1 MAKKSRRPLPKRLA
15 DHKWVGKNLI
25 PPMIQHGAI
34 LTDWVRDDFPDLL
47 WIALLIEQEGDGGA
61 RLISS
66 LQQEWLEQ
74 TRDAEY
80 SSELDGKLSSLERMP
95 APARNDFLNLIS
107 RHDSARIVPKAL
119 RTVAAWYP
127 DMPGRWAFAE
137 IGAPSASDLDEM
149 LDTLVR
155 ALLLCLGRRGKAL
168 VVTAPLGWL
177 LLSGRLHLQ
186 ESQISILS
194 SYPNDPASRP
204 MAEAILTSMYGAA
217 KGLAE
222 VDEEAPHA
230 ENCWAANFWNAN
242 WEITPCMTGDSPP
255 ATMEQADVT
264 SAQDAALD
272 QVNELW
278 NEFMEITFSNG
289 VSLYRPA
296 QHEVVCALAV
306 RAIRGVYTMAQSP
319 LLWGGEHGSAILRS
333 LVETEIL
340 ITWLD
345 HKNESELY
353 EKFITYGQGKQ
364 KLMRAHIEEAMSEQ
378 GGEENAKLSALASF
392 LDGRIGGQGAEM
404 MMEVS
409 VHPSFAGGSV
419 NTRSM
424 AEDVGMQDLYSR
436 VFQPL
441 SASVHG
447 EWSALDNYVV
457 DRCMNPLHRF
467 HRIPVQYLT
476 PILSQDTL
484 TAAISSLKRVLDAAK
499 ISLSDDSNIDERG

>member
-1 MAKKSRRPLPKRLA
+1 
-15 DHKWVGKNLI
+15 
-25 PPMIQHGAI
+25 
-34 LTDWVRDDFPDLL
+34 
-47 WIALLIEQEGDGGA
+47 
-61 RLISS
+61 
-66 LQQEWLEQ
+66 
-74 TRDAEY
+74 
-80 SSELDGKLSSLERMP
+80 
-95 APARNDFLNLIS
+95 
-107 RHDSARIVPKAL
+107 
-119 RTVAAWYP
+119 
-127 DMPGRWAFAE
+127 
-137 IGAPSASDLDEM
+137 
-149 LDTLVR
+149 
-155 ALLLCLGRRGKAL
+155 
-168 VVTAPLGWL
+168 
-177 LLSGRLHLQ
+177 
-186 ESQISILS
+186 
-194 SYPNDPASRP
+194 
-204 MAEAILTSMYGAA
+204 MAEAILTSMYGAT

-222 VDEEAPHA
+222 VDEDAPRA
-230 ENCWAANFWNAN
+230 ESGWAASFWNAN
-242 WEITPCMTGDSPP
+242 WELTPCMTGDSPP
-255 ATMEQADVT
+255 ATMEQSDVT

-278 NEFMEITFSNG
+278 NEFMEIAFSNG

-296 QHEVVCALAV
+296 QHEVVCALGI
-306 RAIRGVYTMAQSP
+306 RAIRGVYAMAQSP

-353 EKFITYGQGKQ
+353 EKFIAYGQGKQ
-364 KLMRAHIEEAMSEQ
+364 KLMRAHIEEAMSEKD
-378 GGEENAKLSALASF
+378 GEGNEKLSALASF

-467 HRIPVQYLT
+467 HRIPVQHLT
-476 PILSQDTL
+476 PILSRDTL
-484 TAAISSLKRVLDAAK
+484 TAAISSLKRVLHAAT

>member
-15 DHKWVGKNLI
+15 DHKWVGKSLI

-47 WIALLIEQEGDGGA
+47 WIALIIEQEGDEGA

-66 LQQEWLEQ
+66 LQHEWLEQ
-74 TRDAEY
+74 TRDANY
-80 SSELDGKLSSLERMP
+80 SSELDGRLSSLEKMP
-95 APARNDFLNLIS
+95 ASARSDFLNLIS
-107 RHDSARIVPKAL
+107 RHDSARLVPKSL
-119 RTVAAWYP
+119 RTIAGWYP

-137 IGAPSASDLDEM
+137 IGAPSASDMDEM
-149 LDTLVR
+149 LDALVR
-155 ALLLCLGRRGKAL
+155 TLLLCVGRRGKAL
-168 VVTAPLGWL
+168 TVTAPLGWL
-177 LLSGRLHLQ
+177 MLSGSLHLQ

-194 SYPNDPASRP
+194 SYPTDPASRP

-217 KGLAE
+217 KGLAA
-222 VDEEAPHA
+222 VDEDVPHA
-230 ENCWAANFWNAN
+230 ERGWGEHFWNAN
-242 WEITPCMTGDSPP
+242 WELTPCMTGDSPP
-255 ATMEQADVT
+255 AVIEQVDVT
-264 SAQDAALD
+264 SAQNAALV

-278 NEFMEITFSNG
+278 NEFMEIAFSNG

-296 QHEVVCALAV
+296 QHEVVCALAI
-306 RAIRGVYTMAQSP
+306 RAIRGVYVMTQSP
-319 LLWGGEHGSAILRS
+319 LLWGGEHGSAVLRS

-345 HKNESELY
+345 HKNDLELY
-353 EKFITYGQGKQ
+353 EKFIAYGQGKQ
-364 KLMRAHIEEAMSEQ
+364 KLMRAHVEEAMSEQ
-378 GGEENAKLSALASF
+378 GGEANPNLSALASF

-404 MMEVS
+404 MIEVS

-419 NTRSM
+419 NTRTM
-424 AEDVGMQDLYSR
+424 AEDVGMQDLYTR

-476 PILSQDTL
+476 PILSRDTL
-484 TAAISSLKRVLDAAK
+484 TAAVSSLKRVLDAATN
-499 ISLSDDSNIDERG
+499 SLSDDSNTDERG